1 MRTLLVSI
9 ALTLVSSIVAA
20 CMTGT
25 APQDSRPTSRPVESF
40 DHAHA
45 EWNAVLKEHVHGD
58 RFDYAALKK
67 DSATLDA
74 YLTKLQGITLKE
86 LNSWN
91 VDQRMAF
98 WINAYNANVVKL
110 VADNYPL
117 DSIRDI
123 GSVFSKVWNKEFI
136 RMKALH
142 PSGKDKKLSLDD
154 IEHKILRPRFKDARV
169 HAAVNCASNSCP
181 PLRGEAFV
189 AKRLDAQLDE
199 QVRAW
204 LADTSRNKLN
214 VASGK
219 LEISSIFKWF
229 KEDFVRDGKSVT
241 GWIAKY
247 AGDEVATAITSGKK
261 LKVSYLDYS
270 WKLNAYVK

>member
-1 MRTLLVSI
+1 MRTLLVTL
-9 ALTLVSSIVAA
+9 ALVLVSSIVAA
-20 CMTGT
+20 CTID
-25 APQDSRPTSRPVESF
+25 PVVDKPTSRPAGEATF
-40 DHAHA
+40 DHQHVG
-45 EWNAVLKEHVHGD
+45 WSAVLKKHVKGD

-67 DSATLDA
+67 DPVALDK
-74 YLTKLQGITLKE
+74 YLVKLGAVTAKE
-86 LNSWN
+86 LKGWN
-91 VDQRMAF
+91 EDERMAF

-117 DSIRDI
+117 ESIRDI

-142 PSGKDKKLSLDD
+142 PSGKEKKLSLDD

-169 HAAVNCASNSCP
+169 HAAVNCASDSCP
-181 PLRGEAFV
+181 ALRAEAFV

-204 LADTSRNKLN
+204 LADESRNKFD
-214 VASGK
+214 VAGSK
-219 LEISSIFKWF
+219 LQISSLFDWF
-229 KEDFVRDGKSVT
+229 EDDFVRDGKSVS

-247 AGDEVATAITSGKK
+247 ARKDVAAAITAGKK
-261 LKVSYLDYS
+261 FKISYLDYS
-270 WKLNAYVK
+270 WKLNE